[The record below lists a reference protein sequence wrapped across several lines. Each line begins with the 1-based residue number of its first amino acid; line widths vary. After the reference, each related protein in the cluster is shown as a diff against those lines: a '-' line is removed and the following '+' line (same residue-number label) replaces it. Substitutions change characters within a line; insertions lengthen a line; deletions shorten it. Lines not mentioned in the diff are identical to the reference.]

1 MNVTRFEPWSLV
13 NRLHRDL
20 GLLDQIAGRNFGFN
34 HENSEQ
40 TVADWVPAVD
50 IVEEKERFVLRADL
64 PGVSAEDIDI
74 SMDKGLLTISGERRE
89 EKSER
94 TEGLHRV
101 ERATGKFYRRFS
113 LPETVDSDGI
123 SARSVNGILEVC
135 IPKQPQVQARR
146 ITVEAA

>member
-13 NRLHRDL
+13 NRLQRDL
-20 GLLDQIAGRNFGFN
+20 GLLDQIASRGFN
-34 HENSEQ
+34 LGQENGEQ
-40 TVADWVPAVD
+40 TVADWVPAID

-64 PGVSAEDIDI
+64 PGVNAEDIDI

-89 EKSER
+89 EKNEKA
-94 TEGLHRV
+94 EGLHRV

-113 LPETVDSDGI
+113 LPETVNSDGI
-123 SARSVNGILEVC
+123 SAKSVNGILEVS